1 MAQISFRCPDE
12 QRNAADL
19 TARKAGYS
27 SLQDYLG
34 TIVTYMAQEGTLPV
48 VISFKPIAL
57 TPDDAFQQA
66 IIRFREVYLK
76 LDNLLTNG
84 LTIGEMTPLKELRG
98 PIDDIQAAM
107 NFQEQHHH
115 LIEMAPGQLEEL
127 PGGHQFSRCR
137 EHFQL
142 LAGHLRT
149 AIRMVNM
156 NKRPVSSR
164 DREEMR
170 EALDDAARQINELQ
184 SMTSGDVSQESGR
197 ALFLLDACDVYRFA
211 RLATNLGEEWGIRRA
226 WLNRMGIARRQAE
239 EQFSRLGVQSDV
251 GQMAALTTLMAQ
263 VCDRVTQALEKEN
276 SSLSAVSETLMEELN
291 TSLMSLGSEI
301 APVQKI

>member
-1 MAQISFRCPDE
+1 MAQVSFRCSDE

-19 TARKAGYS
+19 TAKKAGYS

-34 TIVTYMAQEGTLPV
+34 TIVTYMAQESTLPV
-48 VISFKPIAL
+48 VISFRPVAL

-84 LTIGEMTPLKELRG
+84 LTSGEMTPLEALRG

-127 PGGHQFSRCR
+127 PGGHQYPRCR

-142 LAGHLRT
+142 LAGRLRT

-156 NKRPVSSR
+156 NNRQVNSS

-170 EALDDAARQINELQ
+170 EALNDAAHQINELQ
-184 SMTSGDVSQESGR
+184 SMTSGDASQESGR
-197 ALFLLDACDVYRFA
+197 ALFLLDAYDVYRFA
-211 RLATNLGEEWGIRRA
+211 RLATNPSEEWSIRRA

-239 EQFSRLGVQSDV
+239 EQFSRLGVQPNT
-251 GQMAALTTLMAQ
+251 GLMAAITALMAQ
-263 VCDRVTQALEKEN
+263 LCDLITQTLGKEN
-276 SSLSAVSETLMEELN
+276 SSLSAESERLMEELN
-291 TSLMSLGSEI
+291 ASLMEMGSGI
-301 APVQKI
+301 TSVLKV